1 MPTNANVKLVKKEQL
16 KEDIFKFTCESKEI
30 SNNAKPGQF
39 VEIKISE
46 SYEPFLRR
54 PISIYNVNK
63 QDNLFEIIF
72 QVKGRGTNF
81 LSKLE
86 EGDFID
92 VVGPLG
98 NGIFNGELGII
109 EKINKEDKTIKV
121 KFDDG
126 KVAVYENSDLDQL
139 EHAYAITVHKSQ
151 GSEFDVVILA
161 ISQSAP
167 MLLTRN
173 LLYTGM
179 TRAKK
184 LLIVIGTQNILNYM
198 LQNNTT
204 RQRNT
209 GLKYKLE
216 QLQ

>member
-98 NGIFNGELGII
+98 NGIFKLNGHKNVAIIGGGIGIFPLYEFVKEAQKEANTNIYLGFRSKDFVVLELFSL
-109 EKINKEDKTIKV
+109 KIGAIYISAKCITSSGEYDLLRLLENNS
-121 KFDDG
+121 
-126 KVAVYENSDLDQL
+126 VAFSKD
-139 EHAYAITVHKSQ
+139 
-151 GSEFDVVILA
+151 
-161 ISQSAP
+161 P
-167 MLLTRN
+167 PC
-173 LLYTGM
+173 
-179 TRAKK
+179 
-184 LLIVIGTQNILNYM
+184 
-198 LQNNTT
+198 
-204 RQRNT
+204 
-209 GLKYKLE
+209 
-216 QLQ
+216 